1 MSNVPQRLIAMLTI
15 LSLTSPVLSGDAISL
30 PQNLKTLIAEKVS
43 GVSAEEKEMIAG
55 WTPGKKLSEFF
66 CQEYALAELGKTYT
80 GADRVFLS
88 MGDDEPPQFVAEN
101 RIKGNGSVRHGDGW
115 TDITYEC
122 EVDLHTGEP
131 TEFIFEAM
139 P

>member
-1 MSNVPQRLIAMLTI
+1 MSDVIQKTALMLTT
-15 LSLTSPVLSGDAISL
+15 LSFSLLALSGETKAL
-30 PQNLKTLIAEKVS
+30 PQNLETMIAEKVS
-43 GVSAEEKEMIAG
+43 GVSAEEKKMIES

-66 CQEYALAELGKTYT
+66 CQERALAELSKTYT

-88 MGDDEPPQFVAEN
+88 MSDDEPPQFVADN
-101 RIKGNGSVRHGDGW
+101 RIKGYGSVRHDAGW

-122 EVDLHTGEP
+122 EVDLKTGKP
-131 TEFIFEAM
+131 TEFVFDVK